1 VPARHGTARHGTARH
16 GTARHG
22 TARHGTA
29 ELAQHSTAQHSAA
42 QHGTAQRDIACSP
55 CLGRIEQ
62 QCGLVH
68 HLCTSVYNSIPAGGH
83 SVLFLMSCP
92 PHNMRGPEHAL
103 LAASVSTAVHGCTD
117 SRVALANIP
126 GEAETWLHL
135 LKGQTVSCCQR
146 CRVQAANWRTTSLLL
161 PSNQTGQTLPCSTG
175 DSLHSVITLVHTHC
189 FEQGLQ

>member
-1 VPARHGTARHGTARH
+1 MPRSMTCNSTARHGTAQHSLRS
-16 GTARHG
+16 TAQQQHS
-22 TARHGTA
+22 TAQHST
-29 ELAQHSTAQHSAA
+29 AQHSTAQHSAA

-62 QCGLVH
+62 QCGRVH

-92 PHNMRGPEHAL
+92 PQNMRGPEHAL
-103 LAASVSTAVHGCTD
+103 LAASVSTAVHVCTD

-135 LKGQTVSCCQR
+135 LKGQTVSC
-146 CRVQAANWRTTSLLL
+146 
-161 PSNQTGQTLPCSTG
+161 
-175 DSLHSVITLVHTHC
+175 
-189 FEQGLQ
+189 